1 MGCFNSHN
9 KSKLDNIAKYASDD
23 ETVQMRKIGNNKV
36 VRDTLRNFKHP
47 RRKFKKKTF
56 SQNNHINININVKYF
71 SECNTSNILL
81 DTSDAFA
88 NSYYT
93 YDTAK
98 KIKKNDV
105 YDYFTF
111 EGKFANIYNNN
122 IEKRNETNIAN
133 YSTVDVYQR
142 LNCGNAIYINIDVYS
157 AVIWDNIAIS
167 QLISEDDVQANVI
180 AIEIDDNANS
190 RQYIYLN
197 KKSDAHNTKGND
209 NKIFYPFAPEKN
221 SNNIFRYSFAVEHFK
236 NKYGIVKITMKLLK
250 YMKDEHLLV
259 SANES
264 IYFSVKDN
272 KENEKYPM
280 YTNLYYEKT
289 NAKIANVILDVS
301 YKKENEDTDYDA
313 NYSNAFFA
321 FPYIEYAY
329 CDYCEDD
336 NDNANI
342 FANYASNCKFNSVS
356 DIDAIDLSR
365 EQFEEVLEKN
375 KTNANELINL
385 LLHVSKRFY
394 IFEIVKRI
402 AKINFTLKK
411 KQKNVIIANL
421 IAKLSQIDQ
430 NDTKNDLLTEMILK
444 CIYTLIE
451 CFPISTSNEN
461 LIANIIINKVIHSS
475 NENILYFAIVILSKI
490 IDTKNKKSLVMNT
503 LCSNHN
509 TIIKMLIYLLSS
521 ELCDKYTLMSIS
533 IMKILILYFQS
544 NNNTQNIS
552 SIFNEDLFVKLIHK
566 FKHFSLT
573 VSLLL
578 QLYSQFP
585 QIVILNSISILKQIF
600 FDFSKV
606 KNATIIEPIIAILK
620 NQIKFLTSKQC
631 VNDTFTSQK
640 FNEIIFIFTS
650 SFTFLR
656 LNFATIPLHSVLI
669 ITYTISN
676 IINNVNA
683 NIYDGMYRVL
693 YLNQINEKIIDLLL
707 AMFASK
713 DANYNDVIITDK
725 VLLMRMMFYSMNI
738 ILNVYK
744 TFKNSV
750 SLITAKK
757 IVLIVKKLQ
766 EMDKMF
772 TLSNDNSI
780 KGYCDYYL
788 RYKNMMISLLNMAV
802 RVIKE
807 NSK

>member
-9 KSKLDNIAKYASDD
+9 KSKLDDIAKYTSDD
-23 ETVQMRKIGNNKV
+23 ENIQMTKIENNKTILN
-36 VRDTLRNFKHP
+36 TLCNFKQP

-81 DTSDAFA
+81 DNADTM

-93 YDTAK
+93 YDTEK
-98 KIKKNDV
+98 KNKKNDI

-111 EGKFANIYNNN
+111 EGKYANIHNNN
-122 IEKRNETNIAN
+122 EKRNDVNIVN
-133 YSTVDVYQR
+133 YSTIDVYQR
-142 LNCGNAIYINIDVYS
+142 LNCGNTIYINIDIYS

-167 QLISEDDVQANVI
+167 NLINENDVQANVI

-197 KKSDAHNTKGND
+197 KKNDSHNTKGGN
-209 NKIFYPFAPEKN
+209 IYYPFAPEKN
-221 SNNIFRYSFAVEHFK
+221 TNNIFRYSFTIQHFK
-236 NKYGIVKITMKLLK
+236 NKYGIIKITIKLLK
-250 YMKDEHLLV
+250 YMKDECLLV

-301 YKKENEDTDYDA
+301 YKKENENTNYDM
-313 NYSNAFFA
+313 NYSNAFFI
-321 FPYIEYAY
+321 FPYIEYLY

-342 FANYASNCKFNSVS
+342 FPNYASNRKFNSVS
-356 DIDAIDLSR
+356 DIDEIELSR

-411 KQKNVIIANL
+411 KQKNIIISNL
-421 IAKLSQIDQ
+421 IAKLSLIDE
-430 NDTKNDLLTEMILK
+430 NDTKNDLLTEIILK
-444 CIYTLIE
+444 CIYILIE
-451 CFPISTSNEN
+451 CFPTSTSNEN
-461 LIANIIINKVIHSS
+461 ILSNIIINKVIHNS
-475 NENILYFAIVILSKI
+475 NENILYLAIVILSKI
-490 IDTKNKKSLVMNT
+490 IDTKNKKSLVMNN
-503 LCSNHN
+503 LCSNH
-509 TIIKMLIYLLSS
+509 TIIIKILIYLLSS
-521 ELCDKYTLMSIS
+521 ELCDKFTFMPIS
-533 IMKILILYFQS
+533 IIKILILYFQNN
-544 NNNTQNIS
+544 NNNTQNTS
-552 SIFNEDLFVKLIHK
+552 LIFNEDLFVKLVNK
-566 FKHFSLT
+566 FKHLSLT
-573 VSLLL
+573 ISLIL
-578 QLYSQFP
+578 QLYSLFHQT
-585 QIVILNSISILKQIF
+585 IILNSISILKQIF
-600 FDFSKV
+600 FDFSKS
-606 KNATIIEPIIAILK
+606 KNTIIIEPIIAILK
-620 NQIKFLTSKQC
+620 NQIKYLISKQC
-631 VNDTFTSQK
+631 INDTFTSQK

-656 LNFATIPLHSVLI
+656 LNFTTIPLHSVLI

-676 IINNVNA
+676 IINNI

-693 YLNQINEKIIDLLL
+693 YLNQINEKIIDLLFM
-707 AMFASK
+707 MFASNNV
-713 DANYNDVIITDK
+713 NYNDVIINDK

-744 TFKNSV
+744 AFKKSV
-750 SLITAKK
+750 SIITAKK

-766 EMDKMF
+766 EKDKMF
-772 TLSNDNSI
+772 TLSNDSSI

-807 NSK
+807 NGK

>member
-1 MGCFNSHN
+1 M
-9 KSKLDNIAKYASDD
+9 
-23 ETVQMRKIGNNKV
+23 
-36 VRDTLRNFKHP
+36 
-47 RRKFKKKTF
+47 
-56 SQNNHINININVKYF
+56 
-71 SECNTSNILL
+71 
-81 DTSDAFA
+81 
-88 NSYYT
+88 
-93 YDTAK
+93 
-98 KIKKNDV
+98 
-105 YDYFTF
+105 
-111 EGKFANIYNNN
+111 
-122 IEKRNETNIAN
+122 
-133 YSTVDVYQR
+133 
-142 LNCGNAIYINIDVYS
+142 
-157 AVIWDNIAIS
+157 
-167 QLISEDDVQANVI
+167 
-180 AIEIDDNANS
+180 
-190 RQYIYLN
+190 
-197 KKSDAHNTKGND
+197 
-209 NKIFYPFAPEKN
+209 
-221 SNNIFRYSFAVEHFK
+221 
-236 NKYGIVKITMKLLK
+236 
-250 YMKDEHLLV
+250 
-259 SANES
+259 
-264 IYFSVKDN
+264 
-272 KENEKYPM
+272 
-280 YTNLYYEKT
+280 
-289 NAKIANVILDVS
+289 
-301 YKKENEDTDYDA
+301 
-313 NYSNAFFA
+313 
-321 FPYIEYAY
+321 
-329 CDYCEDD
+329 
-336 NDNANI
+336 
-342 FANYASNCKFNSVS
+342 
-356 DIDAIDLSR
+356 
-365 EQFEEVLEKN
+365 
-375 KTNANELINL
+375 
-385 LLHVSKRFY
+385 
-394 IFEIVKRI
+394 
-402 AKINFTLKK
+402 KK

-713 DANYNDVIITDK
+713 DANYNDVIISDK